1 MKKATLQSRRITAVI
16 FDMDGVIFDT
26 ESLWKK
32 AFLAA
37 NKKFEVDISE
47 EYRAGMCGKNEK
59 LVREE
64 LRVHRP
70 SLDVDAYR
78 DFMLESVNH
87 DISIGDFEIKPYFKE
102 IIVYLKGKGIKTA
115 LATSSHKVRAENL
128 FKLKGMEIAGVF
140 DAAIYAEDALGK
152 SKPDPFMFLEA
163 AKKVGAEPSESIVVE
178 DSINGIEAAVRGNLI
193 PVMAVDL
200 IPPNEFAE
208 EHAYIINDL
217 SGLKELIK

>member
-1 MKKATLQSRRITAVI
+1 MDKPNPKITAVI

-26 ESLWKK
+26 ESLWRK

-37 NKKFEVDISE
+37 NKKFNVDITE
-47 EYRAGMCGKNEK
+47 KYRQGMCGKNEK

-78 DFMLESVNH
+78 DFMLASVNH
-87 DISIGDFEIKPYFKE
+87 DISVGAFEVKPFFKE
-102 IIVYLKGKGIKTA
+102 TISYLKEKGIKIA

-128 FKLKGMEIAGVF
+128 FRLKGMEIAGIF
-140 DAAIYAEDALGK
+140 DATIYAEDALGK

-163 AKKVGAEPSESIVVE
+163 AKKLGVKPEDAVVVE

-200 IPPNEFAE
+200 IPPNDFAK
-208 EHAYIINDL
+208 EHAKIINSL
-217 SGLKELIK
+217 NELKGLIEEA